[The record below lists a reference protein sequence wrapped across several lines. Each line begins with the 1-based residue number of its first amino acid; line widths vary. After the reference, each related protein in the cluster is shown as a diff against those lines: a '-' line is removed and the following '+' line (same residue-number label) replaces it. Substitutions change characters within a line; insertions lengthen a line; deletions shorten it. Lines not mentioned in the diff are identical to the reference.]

1 MDNTEVI
8 KSLINNIETGN
19 MTDAGDVFNAA
30 FDLKLADILS
40 PRRTDTA
47 TAVFNPRADL
57 ETEEENNED
66 V

>member
-19 MTDAGDVFNAA
+19 MTDAGDDFDIA

-40 PRRTDTA
+40 ARQEEMV
-47 TAVFNPRADL
+47 TAVFNSSD
-57 ETEEENNED
+57 ETETEGETDED

>member
-19 MTDAGDVFNAA
+19 MVDAGDDFDAA

-40 PRRTDTA
+40 ARREEMA
-47 TAVFNPRADL
+47 TAVFNSSEDL
-57 ETEEENNED
+57 ETEEESNED

>member
-19 MTDAGDVFNAA
+19 MTDAGDDFNAA

-40 PRRTDTA
+40 ARREEMA
-47 TAVFNPRADL
+47 TAVFNSSD
-57 ETEEENNED
+57 ETETEGATDED

>member
-8 KSLINNIETGN
+8 KSLINNIEMGN
-19 MTDAGDVFNAA
+19 MTDAGDDFDAA

-40 PRRTDTA
+40 ARREEMA
-47 TAVFNPRADL
+47 TAVFNSSD
-57 ETEEENNED
+57 ETETEGETPED